1 MSTRLRL
8 PAAAALLLAAC
19 SPIDDSPADSPSA
32 GAPSVSAPASPSPSA
47 SASGSAV
54 ASPEPASASV
64 SPVPETHEFE
74 VTEHETFDE
83 PWAMTFL
90 PGTDAMV
97 ITERR
102 GVLLIR
108 DDRGI
113 EPVTGTPESI
123 TVAGQGGLGDI
134 IAGPTFAADGT
145 VYLSWVNSDSSGR
158 SGAVV
163 GRGRLD
169 VEQRTLTGLEVI
181 WRQVPKTTG
190 DGHFGHRLAVH
201 DGHLYVTSG
210 ERRQMTPAQD
220 LDTNLGAI
228 LRLTLDGDPAPGN
241 PWAGEGDDVT
251 DELWSKGHRNPLG
264 ISFDA
269 DGRLWETEMG
279 PMGGDEL
286 NLIEAG
292 SNYGWPEVSNGTHYD
307 GTDIP
312 DHAKGDGFV
321 APKVWWNPSI
331 SPGSLL
337 IYQGD
342 LFPAWTGD
350 AFIGALSG
358 EALIRVN
365 LDGVKATEKETW
377 SMDARIRAVAE
388 APDGSIWLLQD
399 GEDAKLLALR
409 PA

>member
-1 MSTRLRL
+1 MRTRVCL
-8 PAAAALLLAAC
+8 PAVAALLLAGCTPGA
-19 SPIDDSPADSPSA
+19 DAPAASPSA
-32 GAPSVSAPASPSPSA
+32 EAPSA
-47 SASGSAV
+47 SASSAPTPSASAGSSV
-54 ASPEPASASV
+54 VGSPEPSSASA

-74 VTEHETFDE
+74 VTEHGSFDE

-90 PGTDAMV
+90 PGTDATV
-97 ITERR
+97 ITER
-102 GVLLIR
+102 GGSMLIR
-108 DDRGI
+108 DHRGVD
-113 EPVTGTPESI
+113 EVTGTPESI

-134 IAGPTFAADGT
+134 IAGPSFTTDGT
-145 VYLSWVNSDSSGR
+145 VYLSWVNSDAQGR

-169 VEQRTLTGLEVI
+169 VEERTLTGLEVI

-190 DGHFGHRLAVH
+190 DGHFGHRLAARG
-201 DGHLYVTSG
+201 GHLYVTSG
-210 ERRQMTPAQD
+210 ERQQMTPAQE
-220 LDTNLGAI
+220 LDTNLGSI
-228 LRLTLDGDPAPGN
+228 VRLTLDGDPAPGN
-241 PWAGEGDDVT
+241 PWAGEGDEVT
-251 DELWSKGHRNPLG
+251 DELWSIGHRNPLG

-292 SNYGWPEVSNGTHYD
+292 GNYGWPEVSNGTHYD
-307 GTDIP
+307 GPDIP
-312 DHAKGDGFV
+312 DPAKGDGFV
-321 APKVWWNPSI
+321 APRVWWNPSI
-331 SPGSLL
+331 SPGSLM

-358 EALIRVN
+358 EALIRVE
-365 LDGVKATEKETW
+365 LDGAKATEKETW

-399 GEDAKLLALR
+399 GEDAKLLELR